1 MLSNPLTP
9 SPVLLIGITIILVS
23 LAKFAIHCV
32 SARICLWHIPGP
44 RSSSILWGEE
54 WLLYHNSPGSLYVAW
69 HKQFGK
75 VVKFTG
81 AFGVSGVFLIYYAD
95 V

>member
-1 MLSNPLTP
+1 MLSNLPP
-9 SPVLLIGITIILVS
+9 HALLIVLVFILVS
-23 LAKFAIHCV
+23 LTRFAIRCV
-32 SARICLWHIPGP
+32 SARIHLWHVPGP

-54 WLLYHNSPGSLYVAW
+54 WLLYHTSPGSLYVGW

-81 AFGVSGVFLIYYAD
+81 AFGVSD
-95 V
+95 VPLNMSAEV